1 VLCVYEGQR
10 RLWKDDMMLD
20 ADHEVRIPLQGG
32 DGRAWIT
39 DLDVQT
45 LRRAEGVLNATEE
58 EKGHLP
64 AFKYLFE
71 LLGIYPAPAVEH
83 PEAEDS
89 KDLTRVLLSRFDFPY
104 KGPGDEEA
112 TEGTK
117 EPELVPAGVQ
127 DDSVE

>member
-1 VLCVYEGQR
+1 MSTKAVTKKKAKKASRKASTKKVASKPVDVSVTHDKVLHV
-10 RLWKDDMMLD
+10 
-20 ADHEVRIPLQGG
+20 I
-32 DGRAWIT
+32 
-39 DLDVQT
+39 
-45 LRRAEGVLNATEE
+45 AEHAEAMTEANATEA

-71 LLGIYPAPAVEH
+71 LLGIYPEPAVEH

-89 KDLTRVLLSRFDFPY
+89 NDLARVLLSRFDFPY

-117 EPELVPAGVQ
+117 EPELVPAGVK
-127 DDSVE
+127 DDW